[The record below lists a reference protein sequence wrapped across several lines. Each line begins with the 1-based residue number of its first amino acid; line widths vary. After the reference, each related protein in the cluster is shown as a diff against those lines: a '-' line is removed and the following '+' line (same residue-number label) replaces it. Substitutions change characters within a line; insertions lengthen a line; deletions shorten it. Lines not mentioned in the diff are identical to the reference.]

1 MKKILR
7 SALLLTFSLVTANL
21 IWSNLEF
28 QSIPWTIIK
37 VAIILAIFEILLKPI
52 IKVILFP
59 INLLTL
65 GLFRAVINTLGL
77 YLASFL
83 FTDFYVR
90 SINSPPTNFFGIQI
104 PALSFSSFWNYLV
117 TSTTISLIFYIFN
130 LIITKKPKK

>member
-83 FTDFYVR
+83 FTDFYVK
-90 SINSPPTNFFGIQI
+90 SINSPPTIFFGIQI

>member
-7 SALLLTFSLVTANL
+7 STLLFTFSLVTANL

-37 VAIILAIFEILLKPI
+37 VAIILAIFEIFLKPI
-52 IKVILFP
+52 IKLVLFP